1 MALRGCQKCDVVST
15 LPFPHKHFQS
25 KNTLSA
31 QALLLSPWSQPGSCA
46 RLAHVPGPPWQQPGI
61 LPLRDLNTQSPHNP
75 ATPLLISYPKL
86 LKAPR
91 LTAAFLTTAGSG
103 EWPDCPP
110 AGERVH
116 NTWYIRVMEHHFTV
130 RRNEVLI
137 PATTWMKL
145 KKSCSV
151 KEAGHK
157 RTNTGW
163 FYLK

>member
-1 MALRGCQKCDVVST
+1 M
-15 LPFPHKHFQS
+15 
-25 KNTLSA
+25 
-31 QALLLSPWSQPGSCA
+31 WSQHCLFHTNISRAKTPWVPKHSYSPPGLNQVPVI
-46 RLAHVPGPPWQQPGI
+46 RLAHVPGPPWQPPGI
-61 LPLRDLNTQSPHNP
+61 LPLGDLNTQSAHDP

-91 LTAAFLTTAGSG
+91 LTAAGRW

-116 NTWYIRVMEHHFTV
+116 NTWYIHVMEHHFTV

-151 KEAGHK
+151 KEAGHR